1 MALRYWVGGT
11 ANWDGTAGTKWSA
24 TSGGAGGASVPTVA
38 DDVFFDSFSPV
49 GTVVTFTAGAT
60 VGTINFTGF
69 PGEFKFGS
77 SLLCGNTTLS
87 NIVSATY
94 TTNATVTSYS
104 FFPRNV
110 NSTFT
115 ANGKILP
122 VNLVT
127 YSMVSTTLT
136 LAGNADF
143 QGNFL
148 TNTGNH
154 NIKAATG
161 TTVDLRIGGNI
172 DLRAITVNATD
183 HVTIKGYGTSKT
195 FFSNSASF
203 NIRCNFVSGSSY
215 TSAGSSALSGTCFL
229 TVEAGGQFNAVST
242 HTFSN
247 NNTTTISGFNA
258 SNNSDFFAYIFGTLS
273 LLTDTLIKSFI
284 RIDNTMVVTSTGG
297 SRLLL
302 EGNWN
307 HSTTAS
313 CTIDILEFTGTTTT
327 TITVWSSGTN
337 LQIKSL
343 TINKTGGGSVVFNP
357 ANPLYPFRLF
367 IPSGTTYSWTHTSG
381 TVTQSSTSVIF
392 ISGQGNASQLNY
404 SCAVPSFKFSYLEI
418 NGATI
423 NLSSTLNCS
432 LLRLSLLSNTTF
444 TSPTTFGFIVDRLQ
458 AINTSGALRT
468 ITLKSAVTYSILNDL
483 LMLGG
488 GPFGSIS
495 LLASTAP
502 TKAIFNLENSAQQQV
517 ELVNPTNIDSSGNN
531 GVGSPIK
538 QTIYSFN
545 GTITTTFNW
554 GTGIAPTPSTAATV
568 GYTFVN

>member
-1 MALRYWVGGT
+1 MAIKTWTGAGADNNWTTAGNWSGGT
-11 ANWDGTAGTKWSA
+11 
-24 TSGGAGGASVPTVA
+24 VPTNGGVDDIVFDGVA
-38 DDVFFDSFSPV
+38 PN
-49 GTVVTFTAGAT
+49 GNKNCLLNTAFTAIS
-60 VGTINFTGF
+60 INFTGYTGTFTFGASLF
-69 PGEFKFGS
+69 P
-77 SLLCGNTTLS
+77 GNTTLG
-87 NIVSATY
+87 AGTTY
-94 TTNATVTSYS
+94 ATNALVTSYTIQ
-104 FFPRNV
+104 FRNT
-110 NSTFT
+110 NCTLTS
-115 ANGKILP
+115 NGKILP
-122 VNLVT
+122 VNFST
-127 YSMVSTTLT
+127 FSMSGGTTLT

-148 TNTGNH
+148 TNTANH

-172 DLRAITVNATD
+172 DLRAITVNTTD

-195 FFSNSASF
+195 YFSNSASF

-302 EGNWN
+302 EGNWPA
-307 HSTTAS
+307 SVTAN

-327 TITVWSSGTN
+327 TITVWSSSTN

-381 TVTQSSTSVIF
+381 TVTQSSTSVIL
-392 ISGQGNASQLNY
+392 INGQLTSSQLNY

-418 NGATI
+418 NTGTI

-432 LLRLSLLSNTTF
+432 LLRLSLLSNITF
-444 TSPTTFGFIVDRLQ
+444 TSPTTFGFTVDRLQ
-458 AINTSGALRT
+458 AINTSGTLRT

>member
-11 ANWDGTAGTKWSA
+11 ANWDATAGTKWSA

-38 DDVFFDSFSPV
+38 DDVFFDGNSGT
-49 GTVVTFTAGAT
+49 GTVTLTAATT
-60 VGTINFTGF
+60 VGTINFTGYTGTF
-69 PGEFKFGS
+69 RFGA
-77 SLLCGNTTLS
+77 SLASGDTTLG
-87 NIVSATY
+87 AGTTY
-94 TTNATVTSYS
+94 TTNATVTSYNFS
-104 FFPRNV
+104 PRNV
-110 NSTFT
+110 NLTFT

-122 VNLVT
+122 VNLNTGSMGGGNTVT
-127 YSMVSTTLT
+127 FS
-136 LAGNADF
+136 GNADF
-143 QGNFL
+143 QGNFV
-148 TNTGNH
+148 TNTSTH

-161 TTVDLRIGGNI
+161 TTIDLRIGGNI
-172 DLRAITVNATD
+172 DIRAVLTNATD

-195 FFSNSASF
+195 FIAAGGVATNL
-203 NIRCNFVSGSSY
+203 RVTFVSGSTY
-215 TSAGSSALSGTCFL
+215 TSAGTGNISTGNHFF
-229 TVEAGGQFNAVST
+229 TVESGGQFNAVST

-247 NNTTTISGFNA
+247 FGTLALSGFNV
-258 SNNSDFFAYIFGTLS
+258 SNNSDFFAYVFGTLS

-307 HSTTAS
+307 HSTTAN

-367 IPSGTTYSWTHTSG
+367 IPLGSIYSWTHTSG

-392 ISGQGNASQLNY
+392 ISGQGTASQLNY

-423 NLSSTLNCS
+423 NLSSTLNC
-432 LLRLSLLSNTTF
+432 LLFRLSLLSNITF
-444 TSPTTFGFIVDRLQ
+444 TSPTTFGFIVDKLQ
-458 AINTSGALRT
+458 AINTSGALRI